1 MTTSKLFACA
11 GSAALSLACV
21 TAAFADDQP
30 TATAPP
36 TGGSTATAA
45 TASPPPPPSPPPYP
59 SMGPTLS
66 NNANSATF
74 DAGPLGKLT
83 VNGVLTGVAYAQSN
97 PSFEFGDFK
106 FNSSTGFDL
115 SNGMATVQQTSGIVQ
130 FAVQAGVYS
139 FPTVG
144 NAYIKATTQTP
155 LTFGYAPV
163 AFVKIVPNSEF
174 SLQVGQLPTLIG
186 AELPFTY
193 ENANIERGLLW
204 NQEPLISRGI
214 QGNFTKGPFTV
225 SLSWNDGYYSN
236 QYTTISGL
244 ITYTLKNSDTLT
256 FAASGNT
263 SKNFTSPCFAG
274 GGCLVPFATPIGQ
287 QQGQIYNLIFNHT
300 MGKWTFT
307 PYVQYNSVPN
317 DSVTGAS
324 GSMWGGALIAKYSF
338 TPEISVAGRVEYE
351 ASAGAFNMTFFGPR
365 SNAWSLTVTPTYQ
378 KGIFFA
384 RADVSYVSVG
394 SGTPG
399 DLFGHNFDQ
408 SNQVR
413 GFLET
418 GVIF

>member
-1 MTTSKLFACA
+1 MTRSKLFLCA
-11 GSAALSLACV
+11 GVTALSLAYAG
-21 TAAFADDQP
+21 AAFADDQ
-30 TATAPP
+30 ASGPP
-36 TGGSTATAA
+36 AAGGSTTTAA
-45 TASPPPPPSPPPYP
+45 PASPPPPPTPPPYP

-83 VNGVLTGVAYAQSN
+83 VNGVISAVGYAQTN
-97 PSFEFGDFK
+97 PSFDAGDGK
-106 FNSSTGFDL
+106 FNKSTGFDL
-115 SNGMATVQQTSGIVQ
+115 SNGMATVQQDNGIFQ

-144 NAYIKATTQTP
+144 NAYIKATTQTA

-163 AFVKIVPNSEF
+163 AYVKIVPNSEF
-174 SLQVGQLPTLIG
+174 SLQIGQLPTLIG

-204 NQEPLISRGI
+204 NQEPLISRGV
-214 QGNFTKGPFTV
+214 QGNFSKGPWTV

-236 QYTTISGL
+236 EYTTVSGL
-244 ITYTLKNSDTLT
+244 VTYTFKNSDTLT

-263 SKNFTSPCFAG
+263 STNFTNTCLG
-274 GGCLVPFATPIGQ
+274 DGCVVPFATPLGQ
-287 QQGQIYNLIFNHT
+287 QQGEIFNLIYNHT
-300 MGKWTFT
+300 QGKWAFT
-307 PYVQYNSVPN
+307 PYIQYNSVPN
-317 DSVTGAS
+317 DAVTGAS
-324 GSMWGGALIAKYSF
+324 GSMWAGALIAKYSF
-338 TPEISVAGRVEYE
+338 TPEISLAGRVEYE
-351 ASAGAFNMTFFGPR
+351 GSTGNFNITFFGPS
-365 SNAWSLTVTPTYQ
+365 SNAWSLTLTPTYQ

-384 RADVSYVSVG
+384 RIEGSYVSVG

-399 DLFGHNFDQ
+399 LLFGRFGTS
-408 SNQVR
+408 SNQFR